1 MNRATGVWYAVKM
14 IKDKRTPQQQL
25 EQPGG
30 IRSAAVVREISI
42 MEKLK
47 HPNICE
53 LKEVFTEEGSSDIST
68 SRFRLFLDPALTDI
82 FQILY

>member
-1 MNRATGVWYAVKM
+1 MKAVNRATGVWYAVKM
-14 IKDKRTPQQQL
+14 IKDKRPAAEQQ
-25 EQPGG
+25 GG

-47 HPNICE
+47 HPHICE

-68 SRFRLFLDPALTDI
+68 PRI
-82 FQILY
+82 FCLLIFVVDGS